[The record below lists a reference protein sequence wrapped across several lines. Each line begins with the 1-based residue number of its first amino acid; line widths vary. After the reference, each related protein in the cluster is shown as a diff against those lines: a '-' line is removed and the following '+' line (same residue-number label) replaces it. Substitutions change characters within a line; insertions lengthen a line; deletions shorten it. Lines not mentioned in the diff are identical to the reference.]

1 MKTKP
6 IRNANFGRFLHVFI
20 VFLDFSLPEFLPRS
34 LKRSTAK
41 LLSQSAIYSEQPQ
54 LHWTSTLSPA
64 KATKIT
70 TTELEEEQEEEE
82 EGVEWSGELNCE
94 IKATGFFNGIYC
106 V

>member
-6 IRNANFGRFLHVFI
+6 IRNANFGRFLHVFM

-94 IKATGFFNGIYC
+94 I
-106 V
+106 